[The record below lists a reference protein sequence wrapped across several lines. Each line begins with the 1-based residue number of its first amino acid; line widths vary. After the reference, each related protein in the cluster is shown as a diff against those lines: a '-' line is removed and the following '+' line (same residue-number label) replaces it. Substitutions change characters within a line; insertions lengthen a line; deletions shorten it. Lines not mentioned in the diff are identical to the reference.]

1 MTDRDFARILKPG
14 ETEPVRSY
22 ALQDV
27 AAISGGA
34 PGGTD
39 TVRRAYEQGM
49 VAGEQRAKTA
59 SALLLEEQNRLLT
72 LLIEEVRRVHTAIL
86 AEADEAIA
94 GLAME
99 IAGKVIR
106 RQVADLPEL
115 VVEQVRE
122 AVARVKE
129 AGPIRVQVH
138 PDDVPLVQAAREAI
152 EKALDG
158 TVTLQIESRPTITRG
173 GCQVETPARL
183 VDARLEV
190 QLTRLGE
197 VLRRR
202 EAAGG

>member
-1 MTDRDFARILKPG
+1 MTERDFARILKPG

-27 AAISGGA
+27 GAIAGGSG
-34 PGGTD
+34 D
-39 TVRRAYEQGM
+39 SVKRAYEQGM

-72 LLIEEVRRVHTAIL
+72 LLIEEVRRVHSAIL
-86 AEADEAIA
+86 AEADETIA

-99 IAGKVIR
+99 VAGKVIR
-106 RQVADLPEL
+106 RQVADLPEM

-129 AGPIRVQVH
+129 GGTIRVQVH

-158 TVTLQIESRPTITRG
+158 IATLQIESRPTITRG

-190 QLTRLGE
+190 QLARLGE
-197 VLRRR
+197 ALRRR
-202 EAAGG
+202 HSSSGGR